1 MEKEDIKQE
10 IEYLEKKLTQLHKYI
25 EKLDNNTYTTQST
38 IKQNI
43 HEPNLTSSS
52 KQHNNQR
59 RKFIC

>member
-10 IEYLEKKLTQLHKYI
+10 IEYLEKKLTQLHKYV
-25 EKLDNNTYTTQST
+25 EKLDNNTHTTQST
-38 IKQNI
+38 IKHI